1 MSDAKNSNS
10 IESES
15 GGVPVTELTQTP
27 LTIDDLLEAVSD
39 LGEKRGLLL
48 KAVLATYIS
57 TFLDRSDPIWLMV
70 VGNPSSNK
78 TTIVD
83 LLKEDPDVFRVDSL
97 TSNPFSSGQKDA
109 DNPKDLLPLL
119 DGKCF
124 VVKEYATV
132 LSRSEEM
139 VKKLIGDLVA
149 IYDGEFI
156 KHSPTRGTV
165 KHRAVFSHIGC
176 VTPMALQSR
185 QRYMSAVGARFLF
198 LRLPALSEEERS
210 ESLNEIWNHD
220 SKRSKADVALLICRF
235 CKQLKEEVK
244 RGIDVDFPDSS
255 KQFLNQLSKL
265 VARARGI
272 VIRDESE
279 NSSREPID
287 IQIEEPFRALKQLM
301 KFAKCLALVAG
312 NSVVGD
318 PELEIVK
325 HIALSSMDL
334 RRADILAVFEQQYS
348 VTVNMVSEMLRKND
362 RTVRRHLSEL
372 VSLGILH
379 FNKNKNQLAG
389 EFSLKPDFRLIFG
402 LPKEATPSEVD
413 DNYIRS
419 IFGPETV
426 ITNTPLQ

>member
-1 MSDAKNSNS
+1 MSADKKTNLDGPDD
-10 IESES
+10 
-15 GGVPVTELTQTP
+15 GGVHVTELTETP
-27 LTIDDLLEAVSD
+27 LTIEDLLEAVAD
-39 LGEKRGLLL
+39 LGEKRDYLL
-48 KAVLATYIS
+48 KAVLAAYAS

-83 LLKEDPDVFRVDSL
+83 LLKDDPEVFRVDSL
-97 TSNPFSSGQKDA
+97 TSNPFSSGQKDQ

-165 KHRAVFSHIGC
+165 KHKSVFSHIGC

-198 LRLPALSEEERS
+198 LRLPSLTEEECS
-210 ESLNEIWNHD
+210 DSLNDIWSNEL
-220 SKRSKADVALLICRF
+220 KRTKADVALLVCQFCR
-235 CKQLKEEVK
+235 QLKNSLKHKV
-244 RGIDVDFPDSS
+244 VVHFPDAS
-255 KQFLNQLSKL
+255 KQYLNQLAKL

-272 VIRDESE
+272 VVTDEGI
-279 NSSREPID
+279 NASREPVD

-301 KFAKCLALVAG
+301 KFSKCLAIVSGRTVISDEDLQ
-312 NSVVGD
+312 
-318 PELEIVK
+318 IVK
-325 HIALSSMDL
+325 QIALSSMEL
-334 RRADILAVFEQQYS
+334 RRADIIRIFGQCSS
-348 VTVNMVSEMLRKND
+348 VTVNVASELLKKND
-362 RTVRRHLSEL
+362 RTVRRHLNEL
-372 VSLGILH
+372 VSLGVLDL
-379 FNKNKNQLAG
+379 NKNKNQLAA
-389 EFSLKPDFRLIFG
+389 EFSLKPQFKVIFC
-402 LPKEATPSEVD
+402 P
-413 DNYIRS
+413 DNQL
-419 IFGPETV
+419 
-426 ITNTPLQ
+426 TNSQLS